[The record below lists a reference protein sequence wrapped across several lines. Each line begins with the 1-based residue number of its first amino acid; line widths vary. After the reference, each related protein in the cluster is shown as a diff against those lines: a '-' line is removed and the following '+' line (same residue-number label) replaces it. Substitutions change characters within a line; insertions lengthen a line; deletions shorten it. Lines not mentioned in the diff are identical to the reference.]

1 MIPRSSRK
9 SLKYFLGAI
18 QLVNGRIWF
27 MDPLER
33 RVIGSLFLLSG
44 LTFLA
49 VGLYTGQLTSVL
61 ELLKKIFETAIAGL
75 P

>member
-1 MIPRSSRK
+1 
-9 SLKYFLGAI
+9 
-18 QLVNGRIWF
+18 
-27 MDPLER
+27 MDLPER

-49 VGLYTGQLTSVL
+49 MGLYTGQLTLVL
-61 ELLKKIFETAIAGL
+61 ELLKEIFETAIAGL

>member
-1 MIPRSSRK
+1 
-9 SLKYFLGAI
+9 
-18 QLVNGRIWF
+18 
-27 MDPLER
+27 MDLPEK
-33 RVIGSLFLLSG
+33 RVVGSLILLSG

-49 VGLYTGQLTSVL
+49 IGFYNEQLTSVL

>member
-1 MIPRSSRK
+1 
-9 SLKYFLGAI
+9 
-18 QLVNGRIWF
+18 
-27 MDPLER
+27 MDLPEK
-33 RVIGSLFLLSG
+33 RVISSLILLSG

-49 VGLYTGQLTSVL
+49 IGLHTGQLAYVL

>member
-1 MIPRSSRK
+1 
-9 SLKYFLGAI
+9 
-18 QLVNGRIWF
+18 
-27 MDPLER
+27 MDLLEK
-33 RVIGSLFLLSG
+33 RVIGSLLLLSG

-49 VGLYTGQLTSVL
+49 IGFYTGQLTSVL

>member
-1 MIPRSSRK
+1 
-9 SLKYFLGAI
+9 
-18 QLVNGRIWF
+18 
-27 MDPLER
+27 MDLPEK

-49 VGLYTGQLTSVL
+49 IGLYTGQLTFVL
-61 ELLKKIFETAIAGL
+61 ELLKKIFKTAIAGL